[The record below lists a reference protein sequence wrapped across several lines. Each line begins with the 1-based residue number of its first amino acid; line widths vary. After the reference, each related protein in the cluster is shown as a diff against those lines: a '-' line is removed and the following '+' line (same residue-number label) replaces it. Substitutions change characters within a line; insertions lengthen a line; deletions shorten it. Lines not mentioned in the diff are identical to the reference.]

1 MTDLDRRL
9 AELPRRISH
18 VPFAQARKNPDATAL
33 IVDGESWSYGRFC
46 EQIHIAAAD
55 LQGLGIR
62 GGDRVLLVGEN
73 GLALITLIM
82 AVSELDGWPVIVNA
96 RLSAREIDLFR
107 DHCGARRV
115 FFTTDISP
123 EAADHAARQGAAF
136 LDMKGMPE
144 MAVGPLNETCL
155 PEPVHDDG
163 ARQVGAMIYTSGTT
177 GHPKG
182 VMLSHRA
189 MLYVASVSGRN
200 RGLVPTDITY
210 AVLPVSHIFGLAS
223 TLLGTLTVGAAVR
236 LASRFTPKEVLSSL
250 QADRITVLQG
260 VPAMYAKLLEHL
272 TARGETLE
280 APDIRYL
287 SAGGSP
293 LELDLKRA
301 VEALFGTAL
310 NNGYGLTECSPTV
323 SQTLIDAPC
332 DTDTVGPLL
341 PGLDV
346 RFVDADGNDVP
357 TGEAGEVWVKGPNL
371 MLGYYRAP
379 EMTAE
384 VLTPD
389 GWYCTGDIARMD
401 VDGNLYIVG
410 RAKEMIIRSG
420 FNVYPEEIEG
430 VLNSHPAVTLSGVVG
445 RDSDGEGD
453 IIAFVQPV
461 PGGGLTPAALAAYAG
476 DLLAPYKRPTEVR
489 FLDVLPAS
497 ATGKIQKGVLRDMV

>member
-1 MTDLDRRL
+1 MTDLDQQL
-9 AELPRRISH
+9 ADLPRRISH
-18 VPFAQARKNPDATAL
+18 VPFAQAQKNPDAMAL
-33 IVDGESWSYGRFC
+33 MVDGETWSYGRFC
-46 EQIHIAAAD
+46 EQIRIAMAD

-82 AVSELDGWPVIVNA
+82 AVSELDAWPVIVNA

-123 EAADHAARQGAAF
+123 EAADHAARQGGTV

-155 PEPVHDDG
+155 VEPVHEDG
-163 ARQVGAMIYTSGTT
+163 AKQVGAMIYTSGTT

-182 VMLSHRA
+182 VMLSHRG

-200 RGLVPTDITY
+200 RGLVSTDVTY

-223 TLLGTLTVGAAVR
+223 TLLGTLFAGAAVR
-236 LASRFTPKEVLSSL
+236 LAPRFAPKDVLTSL
-250 QADRITVLQG
+250 HADGITVLQG

-272 TARGETLE
+272 NASDEALGVTA
-280 APDIRYL
+280 IRYL

-293 LELDLKRA
+293 LELDLKQA

-323 SQTLIDAPC
+323 SQTLIHAPC
-332 DTDTVGPLL
+332 DTDSVGPLL

-357 TGEAGEVWVKGPNL
+357 AGEPGELRVSGPNL
-371 MLGYYRAP
+371 MLGYYQEP

-401 VDGNLYIVG
+401 ADGNLYIVG

-430 VLNSHPAVTLSGVVG
+430 VLNSHPEVTLSGVVG

-461 PGGGLTPAALAAYAG
+461 PGAALTPETLAAFAG

-497 ATGKIQKGVLRDMV
+497 ATGKIQKGVLRGMV